1 MQLGKG
7 TSLSIHLSRAL
18 VSCFC
23 GSTSR
28 MSMFSLTPI
37 FVEFRLLR
45 RSHATCA

>member
-7 TSLSIHLSRAL
+7 TSLSIHLSRSL

-28 MSMFSLTPI
+28 MSMFSLTLI